1 MKQTIT
7 ESGGLYW
14 LQHSPPKSLLRIAI
28 GAPRSFNERLRD
40 FADSF
45 KSLFVRR
52 IRALANAEH
61 RSELVIGSAAQCIS
75 PCLQRLPRHSRRLV
89 LLAR

>member
-28 GAPRSFNERLRD
+28 GAHRSFTDRVRD
-40 FADSF
+40 FGATFS
-45 KSLFVRR
+45 SLFARR
-52 IRALANAEH
+52 MRSLAAAKE
-61 RSELVIGSAAQCIS
+61 RSKLVVGSAAHCVS
-75 PCLQRLPRHSRRLV
+75 PCLQRLPRHSRRMVLV
-89 LLAR
+89 AR

>member
-1 MKQTIT
+1 MKETIT

-14 LQHSPPKSLLRIAI
+14 LQHTPPKSLLRIAI
-28 GAPRSFNERLRD
+28 GAHRSFTDRLRD
-40 FADSF
+40 FAATF

-52 IRALANAEH
+52 IRSLAAAEE
-61 RSELVIGSAAQCIS
+61 RSKLVIGSAAQCIS